1 MAKGKE
7 QFLAIAQVCAAL
19 SVSAPTVE
27 QRDTFLDF
35 ARKWQKMADEADA
48 LAPLTDE
55 TPLHTQQR
63 LRQSGPRTEA
73 LRPLRCFGPPGVP
86 FGGQMLILEVLSGG

>member
-48 LAPLTDE
+48 LAPLENTDE
-55 TPLHTQQR
+55 TPLHTRRIEGQ
-63 LRQSGPRTEA
+63 EA
-73 LRPLRCFGPPGVP
+73 A
-86 FGGQMLILEVLSGG
+86 